1 MLAAPDMLL
10 YQTYRVTCTFRKI
23 TGGELRTFQSKCPED
38 TYAIWYR
45 RGHKARNHGT
55 TAFVPIRDGVISF
68 RHSTVIFHC
77 TASKSIFKATC
88 EPKPLRLTLLQRPA
102 EGGDLVPIGTEM
114 CVDLSKY
121 MSNENFQKEFWF
133 PYFMSKNATTQL
145 FILVSVEPLSS
156 VMNIQEAMVDM
167 MLCDTTVGSVGVSD
181 DEEGALKGDVVRQE
195 TPGLME
201 TSTTRPPPR
210 RSPPPSDLLVVQER
224 EETHKRVWELQESQT
239 ESRVRLAESR
249 RISRERQRAI
259 EQLELENNELKMKV
273 EKAGLQVAVER
284 KRLKMLMT
292 KGDVV
297 INHNKSNGA
306 DCCMSKNPCSI
317 S

>member
-1 MLAAPDMLL
+1 MLTAPDTLL
-10 YQTYRVTCTFRKI
+10 CQTYRVTCTFRKI
-23 TGGELRTFQSKCPED
+23 TGGELRTFKSKCPED

-55 TAFVPIRDGVISF
+55 TAFVPIRDGVITF

-77 TASKSIFKATC
+77 TASKSVFKATC

-121 MSNENFQKEFWF
+121 MSNEKFQKEFWF
-133 PYFMSKNATTQL
+133 PYFVSENATTQL
-145 FILVSVEPLSS
+145 FILISVEPLSS
-156 VMNIQEAMVDM
+156 VMNIQEAMDM
-167 MLCDTTVGSVGVSD
+167 VCDTTVGSVGSD
-181 DEEGALKGDVVRQE
+181 DEEGALKGDVVRKE

-201 TSTTRPPPR
+201 TSTTLPSKGVAGWIPP
-210 RSPPPSDLLVVQER
+210 PPPSDLLVVKER
-224 EETHKRVWELQESQT
+224 VLELQESQT

-259 EQLELENNELKMKV
+259 EQLELENNELKIKV

-292 KGDVV
+292 KGDVAM
-297 INHNKSNGA
+297 NHNKSTGA